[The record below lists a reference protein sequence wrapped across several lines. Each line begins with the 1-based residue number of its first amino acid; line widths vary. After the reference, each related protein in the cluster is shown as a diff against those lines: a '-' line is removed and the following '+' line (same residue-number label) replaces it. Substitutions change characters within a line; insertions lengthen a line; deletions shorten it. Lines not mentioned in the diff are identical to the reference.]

1 MWKLASWGF
10 GKSILYGG
18 QILGPC
24 SWCFQHRAPHV
35 ALLNQWSWPF
45 EPVHW
50 ILGMIQHCW
59 WYIYIKI
66 SEFHV
71 FNSMR
76 PLPLLSN
83 FGTAFITQ
91 FTVYL
96 RDRLKTLEKCVLLV
110 HLLPDFSYYL
120 VMCSHQE
127 LFLDLCVCYWSKR
140 YLVLQTLVL
149 LARKFS
155 FLWCFLFLLSKSC
168 ARSKGCLSTVPP
180 PPEKTRPR
188 PPMILYAH
196 DMILY
201 GSHIICCPC
210 PTSETGLTTTWEALK
225 KRAQTFLQSFSSD
238 NSYFQPKSFP
248 KLSFF
253 FGRSA
258 QIK

>member
-1 MWKLASWGF
+1 
-10 GKSILYGG
+10 
-18 QILGPC
+18 
-24 SWCFQHRAPHV
+24 
-35 ALLNQWSWPF
+35 
-45 EPVHW
+45 
-50 ILGMIQHCW
+50 
-59 WYIYIKI
+59 
-66 SEFHV
+66 
-71 FNSMR
+71 MR
-76 PLPLLSN
+76 PLSLLSN

-96 RDRLKTLEKCVLLV
+96 RERLKTLEKCVLLV

-149 LARKFS
+149 LARMFS

-248 KLSFF
+248 KLSFY